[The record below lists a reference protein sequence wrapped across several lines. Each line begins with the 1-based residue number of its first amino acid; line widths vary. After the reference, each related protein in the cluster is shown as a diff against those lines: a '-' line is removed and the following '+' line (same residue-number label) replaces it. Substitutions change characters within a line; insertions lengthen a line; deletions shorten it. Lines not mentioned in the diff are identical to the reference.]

1 MKNLFKNLMLVAV
14 AAMAFTA
21 CTETNDEVNAVSKK
35 TVLNGVVGFAEET
48 RSGFSEETSTNDE
61 GKTVYHSE
69 WDGNESILVV
79 CNGQA
84 KTAPITKN
92 DEGNAN
98 FTVEFDGELGDLYFV
113 SVYSPASAFDQSGIC
128 TIPSEQTPRANSVD
142 PAAHALSVSSTP
154 VSAGSA
160 YFAMQ
165 HSAAYGKMTVKGV
178 DFKIDHVVVD
188 LKGSYSGYDRELS
201 YTINAD
207 NVENNTFWFATEP
220 IVVAEFTVTAY
231 DAEGNSVTKTVD
243 VPAEKNM
250 SFQYGR
256 VGTFSVS
263 GLQEYYD
270 YTSARVGHSWGATDK
285 LISFTSAAGEEDF
298 HVNFAGRS
306 FSDNSIAAGDY
317 SIGDGIYSYGIYL
330 GDYYGEGKCESAYTG
345 NLSVTIVDGR
355 YVMVFTDLKDVYNN
369 MLAERITFKG
379 LIDGLEI
386 PDPRAKLAAPD
397 VTATVSGKTITLAW
411 DRIEGAEG
419 YTLSMYN
426 PVEEQFEEFVTD
438 NQYVFKAQ
446 KGNTKYNFK
455 ITATVS
461 DDNQTY
467 RTSDEAFFDAT
478 TEDIDPKI
486 VLSKESISFT
496 ADGGNDAVDVT
507 LKNIDGDFTY
517 TVNAD
522 WLTVTRP
529 DSGASLAVSAPA
541 YDNESQDRSAII
553 TITAGELS
561 QTITVT
567 QSKKGVDPNA
577 LTIWKIAVGYDQPG
591 EKEIQFYFNPDSPSS
606 CHVIDFK
613 GSNVVKEQP
622 LAAGYYSSGAS
633 TINAGY
639 SIYDYGTTNGKPSFV
654 DCTVTNNDDGTQTYE
669 VRMTYNS
676 VTYSWTYTGAYPA

>member
-98 FTVEFDGELGDLYFV
+98 FTVEFDGELGDLYYV

-231 DAEGNSVTKTVD
+231 DAEGNSAAKTVD
-243 VPAEKNM
+243 VAADPDKSLA
-250 SFQYGR
+250 FDWGR
-256 VGTFSVS
+256 VSTFSVS
-263 GLQEYYD
+263 GLKEYYD

-285 LISFTSAAGEEDF
+285 LISFTSAADEEDF

-330 GDYYGEGKCESAYTG
+330 GDYYGNGKCKTAYTG
-345 NLSVTIVDGR
+345 NLSVTIVNGC

-426 PVEEQFEEFVTD
+426 PVEEQFEKFVTD
-438 NQYVFKAQ
+438 NQYVFEAQ

-478 TEDIDPKI
+478 TEDVDPKMEI
-486 VLSKESISFT
+486 SESKLSFT
-496 ADGGNDAVDVT
+496 ADGGEKTFTVT
-507 LKNIDGDFTY
+507 LKNTDAAIEYTQEGDWFTVAFSGDTF
-517 TVNAD
+517 TVNA
-522 WLTVTRP
+522 
-529 DSGASLAVSAPA
+529 SA
-541 YDNESQDRSAII
+541 NESESDAREGSI
-553 TITAGELS
+553 TVAAGELS
-561 QTITVT
+561 QTIDVT
-567 QSKKGVDPNA
+567 QSKKGEDPNA
-577 LTIWKIAVGYDQPG
+577 LTIWKIDVGYDQPG
-591 EKEIQFYFNPDSPSS
+591 EKEIRFYFNPASPSS

-639 SIYDYGTTNGKPSFV
+639 SIYDYGTTNGTPSFV
-654 DCTVTNNDDGTQTYE
+654 DCTVTNNEDGTQTYE
-669 VRMTYNS
+669 ARMTYNS